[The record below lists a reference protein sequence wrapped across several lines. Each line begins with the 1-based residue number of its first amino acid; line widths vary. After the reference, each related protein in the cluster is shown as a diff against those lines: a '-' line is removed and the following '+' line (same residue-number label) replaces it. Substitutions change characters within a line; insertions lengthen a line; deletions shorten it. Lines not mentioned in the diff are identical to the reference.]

1 MVSSAS
7 LLRVHSIPSSVSLM
21 KMWNSTSPKTD
32 PCLAPIYRRER
43 RFFEICI
50 PSMRLRNNGPDVGPN
65 SLLKILKREM
75 GKGRMDTIRIGVMEK
90 GRRAIEKIGRSRNCI
105 KRG

>member
-1 MVSSAS
+1 
-7 LLRVHSIPSSVSLM
+7 
-21 KMWNSTSPKTD
+21 
-32 PCLAPIYRRER
+32 
-43 RFFEICI
+43 
-50 PSMRLRNNGPDVGPN
+50 MRLTNNGPDVGPN

-105 KRG
+105 KR